1 MPQVSD
7 DTLED
12 LLERLGGISPRRVL
26 FDPPP
31 GTATVKD
38 VIRHRDG
45 PRRRLVELVDG
56 TLVEKAMGYSES
68 MVASKLVRLLGTFA
82 EDVHKLGVVT
92 GPDGTIKVLQ
102 KLVRIPDVAFVA
114 WDRFPNR
121 QVPSAKVPE
130 VVPNLAVEV
139 LSEGNTRREMER
151 KLKEYF
157 LAGVELVWFVD
168 PEERTVTVYTSPD
181 ESETLSEKGTLSGG
195 AVLPGFAVPVAE
207 LFASLPPKPKKAGPA
222 KKGKK

>member
-1 MPQVSD
+1 VIH
-7 DTLED
+7 DTLDD
-12 LLERLGGISPRRVL
+12 LLVSLGGVSPRRVL

-31 GTATVKD
+31 GSATVKD

-45 PRRRLVELVDG
+45 PHRRLVELIDG
-56 TLVEKAMGYSES
+56 TLVEKAMGYAES
-68 MVASKLVRLLGTFA
+68 LVASKLVRLLGTFA

-121 QVPSAKVPE
+121 QVPLAKVPE

-139 LSEGNTRREMER
+139 LSKGNTPREMER

-157 LAGVELVWFVD
+157 LAGVDLVWFVNPD
-168 PEERTVTVYTSPD
+168 ARAVRVFTSPED
-181 ESETLSEKGTLSGG
+181 STLLGEKDTLSGG
-195 AVLPGFAVPVAE
+195 AVLPGFAVSVAD
-207 LFASLPPKPKKAGPA
+207 LFATLPPLPAKPARKPKR
-222 KKGKK
+222 KK